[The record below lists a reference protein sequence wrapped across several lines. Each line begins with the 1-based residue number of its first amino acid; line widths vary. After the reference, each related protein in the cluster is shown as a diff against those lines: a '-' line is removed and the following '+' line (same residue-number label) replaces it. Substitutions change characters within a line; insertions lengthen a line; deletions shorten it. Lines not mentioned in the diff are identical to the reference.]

1 MQGTRGTSYEN
12 LSIGL
17 MVIAVAVALILAWI
31 IGNWWMF
38 IPIMLISGGMIWA
51 ILGLIMAPVDTQLR
65 QGRQSVPYFV
75 FWGATLALLGAIWI
89 VNDEFP
95 GNGVVLVAIFLVW
108 IGAIVIAL
116 SFRRGKGA

>member
-51 ILGLIMAPVDTQLR
+51 ILGLIIAPADSQLR
-65 QGRQSVPYFV
+65 QGRQSMPYFV